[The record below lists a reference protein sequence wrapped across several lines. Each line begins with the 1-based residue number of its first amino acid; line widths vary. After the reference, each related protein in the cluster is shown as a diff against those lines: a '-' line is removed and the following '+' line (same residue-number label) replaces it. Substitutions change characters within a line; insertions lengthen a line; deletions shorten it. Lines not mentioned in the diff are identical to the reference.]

1 MGGALALNL
10 GAAEAAPDELVVVN
24 PALHLDSPLAPLLP
38 VLRHVKRTI
47 PSIGGEIAHP
57 NRDEIAYPR
66 TPLAPLASFHRA
78 LRILREDLWKVEC
91 PVTAMISGEDNVVG
105 PRTLRANLPSPPR
118 IVALRRSR
126 HVATL
131 DYDASTIA
139 EAVVSAARADATEDS
154 RLVGRGE

>member
-1 MGGALALNL
+1 
-10 GAAEAAPDELVVVN
+10 
-24 PALHLDSPLAPLLP
+24 
-38 VLRHVKRTI
+38 
-47 PSIGGEIAHP
+47 
-57 NRDEIAYPR
+57 R

-105 PRTLRANLPSPPR
+105 PRTLRTLRANLPSPPR

-131 DYDASTIA
+131 DYDASTMPAAVVSTISGEYSAVRPRPLRPLRSSLPSPPRIFALRRSRHVPTLDYDASAIA
-139 EAVVSAARADATEDS
+139 EAVVSASRADATEDS
-154 RLVGRGE
+154 RLVGGGE